1 MNRQFKFRAWD
12 EELTL
17 MRFFSLYKIH
27 RSSVPTAWKLM
38 QYTGLK
44 DKNRKDIYE
53 GDILK
58 WEDGA
63 QNTQTP

>member
-12 EELTL
+12 EDLTL
-17 MRFFSLYKIH
+17 MRFFSLYEIH

-53 GDILK
+53 EGYSGR
-58 WEDGA
+58 WSREYTNA
-63 QNTQTP
+63 